1 MRGSGQRVLADVV
14 SLVRHAI
21 GATDELAPFED
32 RVHERFEGW
41 MAMQETAGRDFNPEQ
56 RRWLEAIRDHIAG
69 SVSMEISDFQ
79 YAPFNQQGG
88 LARAHEL
95 FGDELQA
102 IIEELNLALAA

>member
-32 RVHERFEGW
+32 HVRERFEGW
-41 MAMQETAGRDFNPEQ
+41 LAMQEIAGRDFTTEQ
-56 RRWLEAIRDHIAG
+56 RRWLEDIRDHIAG
-69 SVSMEISDFQ
+69 SVSMDVSDFQ
-79 YAPFNQQGG
+79 YAPLNQQGG

-95 FGDELQA
+95 FGDDLQA
-102 IIEELNLALAA
+102 IIDELNLEFVA